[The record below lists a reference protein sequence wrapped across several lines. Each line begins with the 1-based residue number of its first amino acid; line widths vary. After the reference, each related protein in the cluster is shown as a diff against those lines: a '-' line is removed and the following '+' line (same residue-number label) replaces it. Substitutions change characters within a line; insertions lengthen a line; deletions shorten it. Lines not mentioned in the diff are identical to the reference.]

1 MPTLSR
7 SVSIAAPAARVF
19 AYVDDIRNLAR
30 HMSESRSMP
39 MMGSKLKL
47 EIMTPEPTGV
57 GAVYRYSGRMM
68 GLTIDFSETVTK
80 YVAGREKVWRTIGEP
95 QLLIMAGYEMRVL
108 VKPVSPAFS
117 RLTIGIDYE
126 LPRAGVWRGLGWTLA
141 GAYGRWYLTS
151 MVEGSKL
158 DLEQTGTTP

>member
-7 SVSIAAPAARVF
+7 TSLIKAPAERVF

-47 EIMTPEPTGV
+47 EIMTPELTGV
-57 GAVYRYSGRMM
+57 GATYRYSGKMM

-80 YVAGREKVWRTIGEP
+80 YVAGCEKVIGSEMLTELAPPRSSMLNGSSSLSCTTRGEGRRKSFWRR
-95 QLLIMAGYEMRVL
+95 MRGTSGATSTL
-108 VKPVSPAFS
+108 N
-117 RLTIGIDYE
+117 IDA
-126 LPRAGVWRGLGWTLA
+126 L
-141 GAYGRWYLTS
+141 
-151 MVEGSKL
+151 
-158 DLEQTGTTP
+158 LEQV

>member
-7 SVSIAAPAARVF
+7 SVSIAVPVARVF

-30 HMSESRSMP
+30 HMSESGSMP

-47 EIMTPEPTGV
+47 EIMTPELTGV

-80 YVAGREKVWRTIGEP
+80 YVAGREKVWRTIGQP

-108 VKPVSPAFS
+108 VEPVSPASS

-126 LPRAGVWRGLGWTLA
+126 LPRVGVWRALGWTLA
-141 GAYGRWYLTS
+141 GAYSRWCLTS

-158 DLEQTGTTP
+158 DLEQKGTTP

>member
-1 MPTLSR
+1 MPALSR
-7 SVSIAAPAARVF
+7 SVSIAAPAERVF

-47 EIMTPEPTGV
+47 DIMTPEPTGV

-95 QLLIMAGYEMRVL
+95 QLLIMAGYEMRIL
-108 VKPVSPAFS
+108 VEPVSPASS

-126 LPRAGVWRGLGWTLA
+126 LPRVGVWRALGWTLA
-141 GAYGRWYLTS
+141 GAYSRWCLTS

-158 DLEQTGTTP
+158 DLEQKGTTP

>member
-1 MPTLSR
+1 MAMLSR
-7 SVSIAAPAARVF
+7 SVMIEAPAERVF

-68 GLTIDFSETVTK
+68 GLTIDFSGQCPNTSR
-80 YVAGREKVWRTIGEP
+80 REKVWRTIGKPE
-95 QLLIMAGYEMRVL
+95 LLIIAGYE
-108 VKPVSPAFS
+108 SAAAS
-117 RLTIGIDYE
+117 C
-126 LPRAGVWRGLGWTLA
+126 GLH
-141 GAYGRWYLTS
+141 
-151 MVEGSKL
+151 
-158 DLEQTGTTP
+158 

>member
-1 MPTLSR
+1 MSKLSR
-7 SVSIAAPAARVF
+7 SATIEATAERVF

-30 HMSESRSMP
+30 HMSESGSMP

-80 YVAGREKVWRTIGEP
+80 YVAGREKVWRTIGKP
-95 QLLIMAGYEMRVL
+95 QLLIIAGYEMRVL
-108 VKPVSPAFS
+108 VEPVSPGSS
-117 RLTIGIDYE
+117 RLTIAIDYD
-126 LPRAGVWRGLGWTLA
+126 LPRASIGRLLGWALA
-141 GAYGRWYLTS
+141 GAYSRWCLTS
-151 MVEGSKL
+151 MVEGTKL
-158 DLEQTGTTP
+158 DLERRGAAP

>member
-1 MPTLSR
+1 MSKLSR
-7 SVSIAAPAARVF
+7 SVTIEAPAERVF

-68 GLTIDFSETVTK
+68 GLTIDFSETVTN
-80 YVAGREKVWRTIGEP
+80 YVPGREKVWRTIGEP
-95 QLLIMAGYEMRVL
+95 AA
-108 VKPVSPAFS
+108 P
-117 RLTIGIDYE
+117 DH
-126 LPRAGVWRGLGWTLA
+126 RGL
-141 GAYGRWYLTS
+141 
-151 MVEGSKL
+151 
-158 DLEQTGTTP
+158 

>member
-1 MPTLSR
+1 MSTLSR
-7 SVSIAAPAARVF
+7 SVTIEAPAERVF

-80 YVAGREKVWRTIGEP
+80 YVAGREKVIGS
-95 QLLIMAGYEMRVL
+95 EM
-108 VKPVSPAFS
+108 
-117 RLTIGIDYE
+117 LTE
-126 LPRAGVWRGLGWTLA
+126 F
-141 GAYGRWYLTS
+141 GAS
-151 MVEGSKL
+151 SKL
-158 DLEQTGTTP
+158 NAEWEFFTLLHDEGRRSAQVFLETHARDLGSHSTLNIDALLEQV

>member
-1 MPTLSR
+1 MSTLSR
-7 SVSIAAPAARVF
+7 SVTIEAPAERVF

-80 YVAGREKVWRTIGEP
+80 YVAGREKVWRTIGKPE
-95 QLLIMAGYEMRVL
+95 LLIIAGYEMRVL
-108 VKPVSPAFS
+108 AEPVSPTSS
-117 RLTIGIDYE
+117 RLTISIDYE
-126 LPRAGVWRGLGWTLA
+126 LPRAGIWRALGWALA
-141 GAYGRWYLTS
+141 GAYSRWCLTS

-158 DLEQTGTTP
+158 DLERRGASP

>member
-1 MPTLSR
+1 MSNLSR
-7 SVSIAAPAARVF
+7 SVTIEAPAERVF

-30 HMSESRSMP
+30 HMSEGRSMP

-57 GAVYRYSGRMM
+57 GAVYPILRPDDGVDDRFFRD
-68 GLTIDFSETVTK
+68 GHQ

-95 QLLIMAGYEMRVL
+95 QLLIIAGYEMRVL
-108 VKPVSPAFS
+108 VEPVSPTSS

-126 LPRAGVWRGLGWTLA
+126 LPRASIGRLLGWALA
-141 GAYGRWYLTS
+141 ASYSRWCLTN
-151 MVEGSKL
+151 MIEGTKL
-158 DLEQTGTTP
+158 DLERSGAAP

>member
-1 MPTLSR
+1 MSKLSR
-7 SVSIAAPAARVF
+7 SATIEATAERVF

-39 MMGSKLKL
+39 MMGSKVKL

-57 GAVYRYSGRMM
+57 GAVYRYAGRIMR
-68 GLTIDFSETVTK
+68 LTIDFSETVTR

-95 QLLIMAGYEMRVL
+95 QLLIIAGYEIRVL
-108 VKPVSPAFS
+108 VEPVSPTSS

-126 LPRAGVWRGLGWTLA
+126 LPRVGVWRALGWTLA
-141 GAYGRWYLTS
+141 GAYSRWCLTS
-151 MVEGSKL
+151 TLEGSKL
-158 DLEQTGTTP
+158 DLERKVTTP

>member
-1 MPTLSR
+1 MPELSR
-7 SVSIAAPAARVF
+7 SATIEATAERVF

-30 HMSESRSMP
+30 HMSESGSMP

-68 GLTIDFSETVTK
+68 GLTIDFSETVTR
-80 YVAGREKVWRTIGEP
+80 YVAGREKVWQTIGAP
-95 QLLIMAGYEMRVL
+95 QLLIIAGYEMRVL
-108 VKPVSPAFS
+108 VEPLSARSS

-126 LPRAGVWRGLGWTLA
+126 LPRALIGRLLGWVLA
-141 GAYGRWYLTS
+141 GTYSRWCLRN
-151 MVEGSKL
+151 MAEGAKL
-158 DLEQTGTTP
+158 DLERRGAAA